1 MSEPDLH
8 CDGCG
13 RLASSEHIA
22 RRLQRL
28 EWASRFR
35 PVHIS
40 ALLLGAAAPRNDSDF
55 LYSPGGSWGGE
66 AKYLLA
72 ALGFTVDGKSAEA
85 VLAEFQRSGLF
96 LTHVLECP
104 VDEGEAG
111 NAPQLFAARL
121 PSVLTR
127 IRRSL
132 KPKKLAP
139 ISEALQQFLP
149 VLNSGELP
157 CAILLDKG
165 KPFTLQADTLNE
177 SAIQLR
183 EALKTQISARQS
195 FT

>member
-1 MSEPDLH
+1 
-8 CDGCG
+8 
-13 RLASSEHIA
+13 
-22 RRLQRL
+22 
-28 EWASRFR
+28 
-35 PVHIS
+35 
-40 ALLLGAAAPRNDSDF
+40 
-55 LYSPGGSWGGE
+55 
-66 AKYLLA
+66 
-72 ALGFTVDGKSAEA
+72 VDGKSAEA
-85 VLAEFQRSGLF
+85 VLAEFQRAWLF

-104 VDEGEAG
+104 VDEGAAG
-111 NAPQLFAARL
+111 NIQQLLAARL

-177 SAIQLR
+177 SAIHLR
-183 EALKTQISARQS
+183 EALKIQISARQS